1 MKTIIFK
8 SLTFKIIVFVI
19 MYICISALF
28 FSIVYVYMEI
38 DKTGTYS
45 GSRFNKDI
53 RDSLIMALFPTV
65 VPLIFMLLNKKK
77 Q

>member
-1 MKTIIFK
+1 
-8 SLTFKIIVFVI
+8 